1 MTAKTIIDSP
11 VGPLVLTACPRG
23 LTGLVFA
30 GGREDKVAPEAPAIA
45 AADPQAEAVIAKA
58 ARQLDEYFAG
68 SRTEFDLPLDVEGSD
83 FQKRVWRA
91 IAATPFGQT
100 TSYSGVAAAA
110 GNARAYRAA
119 GTACGANPV
128 AIVVPCHRVV
138 GSDRGL
144 HGFGGGL
151 DVKRWLLAHER
162 GGQISVGGPLQ
173 PPAASGRQAALV

>member
-1 MTAKTIIDSP
+1 MTARTIIDSP
-11 VGPLVLTACPRG
+11 VGPLVLTASARG

-30 GGREDKVAPEAPAIA
+30 GGRPEEVLPTA

-68 SRTEFDLPLDVEGSD
+68 SRTEFDLPLDVDGSD

-91 IAATPFGQT
+91 IAATPFGET
-100 TSYSGVAAAA
+100 TSYAGVAAAA
-110 GNARAYRAA
+110 GNPRAYRAA

-151 DVKRWLLAHER
+151 DLKRWLLAHEG

-173 PPAASGRQAALV
+173 PPAAGRRQAVLV